1 MSMRRILGTTLL
13 LAALILPTGC
23 GSDESGPV
31 RDPGGAQ
38 ASGRPCDDGG
48 GDCYTAPTLVSGTA
62 AGGEVSRRATPLP
75 DEAAVTAYAAQF
87 SKQFAAKLTRTAR
100 QVDVPEGNTL
110 VAAVVAIG
118 CDVPPGADARRAGD
132 GIEITAHEVAAPHP
146 ECFAPVTTVALAPV
160 PGPVAG

>member
-13 LAALILPTGC
+13 LAALTLLTGC
-23 GSDESGPV
+23 GSDAPGAARE
-31 RDPGGAQ
+31 PGGGP

-48 GDCYTAPTLVSGTA
+48 GDCYTAPTLVSGTS
-62 AGGEVSRRATPLP
+62 AGGEVSRRASPLP

-87 SKQFAAKLTRTAR
+87 SEPFATKLTRAATR
-100 QVDVPEGNTL
+100 VEVPEGNTL
-110 VAAVVAIG
+110 VAAVVTVG
-118 CDVPPGADARRAGD
+118 CDVPPGVDVRRDGD
-132 GIEITAHEVAAPHP
+132 GIEITPQEVAAPHE